1 MVVGDADDYG
11 TASAHCRDRPIWS
24 FRDRGSV
31 PCRQPSEGA
40 RGYNANLQNDR
51 KARRADAICVRNKKG
66 NADMKADF
74 RDAWMEFRAKG
85 KQFKIAVGMMVIF
98 VIAVFAICADHS
110 EVIPIG

>member
-1 MVVGDADDYG
+1 MAVGDADDYRA
-11 TASAHCRDRPIWS
+11 ASAKHRDRPFWS
-24 FRDRGSV
+24 FRERGGV
-31 PCRQPSEGA
+31 LCRQPSRGA
-40 RGYNANLQNDR
+40 RGYDANLQNDR
-51 KARRADAICVRNKKG
+51 ETRRANAICVRNEKR

-85 KQFKIAVGMMVIF
+85 KQFKIAVAMIVIF